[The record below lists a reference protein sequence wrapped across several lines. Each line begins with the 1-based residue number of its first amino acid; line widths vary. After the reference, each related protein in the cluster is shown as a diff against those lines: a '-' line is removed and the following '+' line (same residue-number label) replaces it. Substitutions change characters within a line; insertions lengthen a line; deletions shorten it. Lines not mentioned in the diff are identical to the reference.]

1 MKFQD
6 DIGTTFS
13 DDFLD
18 LQDLYG
24 EFDEDDTK
32 GYLSSSLTMEENEWG
47 PCFSLQSSKNSETC
61 LLVDEINQLDK
72 ESSLLHLLK
81 AYGEAVEK
89 GESELA
95 MVIVES
101 INEKSS
107 LMGSTLERFSYSLFR
122 SREDCGEYLRKESS
136 ENFVV
141 AFNLFYQALPLGR
154 FAHFV
159 ANSEI
164 LESVSDYVTT
174 IHVVDFELGQGVQ
187 WPPMIEALSQ
197 KHKKL
202 RLTSIKSEDRCFP
215 SWDFGK
221 TKKWLLDHS
230 RKYGLEPQIE
240 EKSIEDLASE
250 LMRMKKRG
258 RGEEWLAFNCMVGLP
273 HMGRRPRNLAKKFL
287 KMGKNLLANFAGIVI
302 IGDGEVEDM
311 NTCSSFSSFFDKFV
325 RHHNALY
332 EALDSSFSVDFAEAR
347 TAIESLFLGPKIDL
361 FSWYELWEDIAKGC
375 DLGVGTEL
383 KVLKLSRVSLVEA
396 KQMVNEVESSYKV
409 EIGWMRENE
418 MILKWKDV
426 PLARVSKWM

>member
-1 MKFQD
+1 MNIVLLPQICTLLCTLRTINKISQD

-13 DDFLD
+13 DDFPD

-32 GYLSSSLTMEENEWG
+32 GYLSSSLTMEENEWS
-47 PCFSLQSSKNSETC
+47 PCFSLKSSKNSEAC
-61 LLVDEINQLDK
+61 LLVDEINLDK

-89 GESELA
+89 GESD
-95 MVIVES
+95 
-101 INEKSS
+101 
-107 LMGSTLERFSYSLFR
+107 LFR

-202 RLTSIKSEDRCFP
+202 RLTSIKSEDGCFP
-215 SWDFGK
+215 SWDFRK

-273 HMGRRPRNLAKKFL
+273 HMGRKPRHLAKKFL
-287 KMGKNLLANFAGIVI
+287 EMGKDLLANFAGIVI
-302 IGDGEVEDM
+302 IGDEEVEDV
-311 NTCSSFSSFFDKFV
+311 NTCTSFSSFFDKFV

-332 EALDSSFSVDFAEAR
+332 EALESSFSVDFAEAR

-361 FSWYELWEDIAKGC
+361 FSWYKLWEDIAKGC

-383 KVLKLSRVSLVEA
+383 S
-396 KQMVNEVESSYKV
+396 
-409 EIGWMRENE
+409 
-418 MILKWKDV
+418 
-426 PLARVSKWM
+426 